1 VNPTPASSKIR
12 RDARLLRL
20 HVIPSVR
27 LHEIAGELET
37 LAQSL
42 NAPFT
47 ATTAWLRATWSGVQP
62 DETWAVIVRDHHGTL
77 CAGVVVLDRLQGDR
91 HVVTLADAHLGFR
104 GSILATDD
112 RSAALL
118 AYGLRRQLQYRAKPT
133 VALLGPVDSET
144 IGLAEFSRNLGDAE
158 LATAEP
164 IPLVVRSA
172 SAVAGDYLSASMR
185 RTLRKANNRLAS
197 DGRTPLFEFTGSPD
211 KIRGVLPA
219 LLQLHVER
227 DHSRGIASTI
237 DTKTDS
243 TIWKNR
249 IVAMAER
256 GVLELDTLHIDG
268 GLASYVLTVRAGTI
282 LNVLEGVL
290 DPEWGRYAPGRL
302 LETALLQR
310 MLDDPTLTTLDWTSP
325 VAPESLL
332 AANGCTPT
340 SALTFAV
347 LPALSPAPTA
357 RSDPAALSVPAPRVA
372 HEASVPL
379 GIR

>member
-1 VNPTPASSKIR
+1 VNPTPASSKTR
-12 RDARLLRL
+12 QDARLLRL
-20 HVIPSVR
+20 HIVPSGR
-27 LHEIAGELET
+27 LDELGGELET

-47 ATTAWLRATWSGVQP
+47 ATKAWLNATWSGVQP
-62 DETWAVIVRDHHGTL
+62 EETWAVIVRDHNGTL

-118 AYGLRRQLQYRAKPT
+118 AYGLRRQLQYRDKPT
-133 VALLGPVDSET
+133 VALLGPVASDT
-144 IGLAEFSRNLGDAE
+144 IGLAEFSRNLGNAE
-158 LATAEP
+158 LATVDP
-164 IPLVVRSA
+164 IPLVVRSE
-172 SAVAGDYLSASMR
+172 SPVAGDYLSSSMR
-185 RTLRKANNRLAS
+185 RTLRKATNRLAT
-197 DGRTPLFEFTGSPD
+197 DGRTPLVEFTGSPD
-211 KIRGVLPA
+211 TIRRVLPA
-219 LLQLHVER
+219 LHQLHVER

-237 DTKTDS
+237 DTTTDS
-243 TIWKNR
+243 AIWKNR

-268 GLASYVLTVRAGTI
+268 GLASYVLTVRAGAI

-332 AANGCTPT
+332 AANGSTPT
-340 SALTFAV
+340 SVLSFAV

-357 RSDPAALSVPAPRVA
+357 RSAPAARNVPEPRAP
-372 HEASVPL
+372 HEVSVPL
-379 GIR
+379 GIH